1 MTVANTIALF
11 QKYIDLLDEVYKNA
25 ACTSVL
31 DIDGALV
38 KAGANANE
46 ISIPKM
52 KMDGLAD
59 YSRNSGYVSGDVDI
73 SYETVKFNYDRG
85 RKFMVDV
92 MDNEETA
99 GIAFGKLASE
109 FIRTKAVPE
118 ADAFRFASYAAV
130 DGISKKAETLTAAD
144 NFLAAVREGVNAMD
158 EAEVSADN
166 RYLFVTPTLYNAAM
180 ALESYKSKAVLDG
193 FAGII
198 KVPQSRFCTAIT
210 LNDGKTEGE
219 EIGGFTKA
227 ADGADINFMIIHKPA
242 VIQFGKHTVNKVIS
256 PDANPDADA
265 YIFGYRS
272 YGLVDAYKNKA
283 AGIYM
288 SYNG

>member
-1 MTVANTIALF
+1 MPNTIALF
-11 QKYIDLLDEVYKNA
+11 QKYIDMLDEVYKTS

-31 DIDGALV
+31 DLEGSLV

-46 ISIPKM
+46 IVIPKI
-52 KMDGLAD
+52 KLDGLAD

-118 ADAFRFASYAAV
+118 ADAFRFASYAAI
-130 DGISKKAETLTAAD
+130 DGISKKAETLAAAD
-144 NFLAAVREGVNAMD
+144 DFFAAVREGVNAMD
-158 EAEVSADN
+158 EAEVSADS
-166 RYLFVTPTLYNAAM
+166 RYLFVTPTLYNSAM
-180 ALESYKSKAVLDG
+180 AIESYKSKAILDG

-210 LNDGKTEGE
+210 LNDGTTSGE